1 MASRSASP
9 TSPHWRVTA
18 PYNSVRANPTSDSDI
33 AISTRLAVPNPKRE
47 RNSIVFSMTC
57 IPANRPANS
66 DRAPTVRLRLGSNQ
80 ISCRAGGSIPPA
92 VAPHLLAD
100 CAGDAWRARLRR
112 HDPPLGRAPG
122 NFEQELGAGR
132 FLELLARVNGND
144 EGAGAADHAVLVID
158 VEILDIH
165 GEGIGPLEHQRQSID
180 GDAGGNHVVAHHRH
194 ERPAVVGAV
203 ARYVDN
209 LAHAIIAAG
218 VEQRFGELQRA
229 RDRSARRAP
238 IGRTRDLIGESAG
251 RFRSVDQP
259 PGYDD
264 FLVEGT

>member
-18 PYNSVRANPTSDSDI
+18 LYSSVRANPTSDSDI

-57 IPANRPANS
+57 TPQIGRPI
-66 DRAPTVRLRLGSNQ
+66 RTGHQTVRLRLASNQ
-80 ISCRAGGSIPPA
+80 ISCRAGGSISPA

-100 CAGDAWRARLRR
+100 CAGDARRARLRR

-144 EGAGAADHAVLVID
+144 EGAGAADHAVLVIN
-158 VEILDIH
+158 VKILDIH
-165 GEGIGPLEHQRQSID
+165 GEDIGPLEHQRQSID
-180 GDAGGNHVVAHHRH
+180 GDAGRKHVVAHHRD

-218 VEQRFGELQRA
+218 VE
-229 RDRSARRAP
+229 
-238 IGRTRDLIGESAG
+238 
-251 RFRSVDQP
+251 
-259 PGYDD
+259 
-264 FLVEGT
+264 